1 MSRYRYSSKI
11 YKGVLGDGTTYET
24 TELSGQSFDSLE
36 ECEKHAKSFMQMND
50 SVSQVLITR
59 DIRKFK
65 MVKPQYEV
73 IEYE

>member
-11 YKGVLGDGTTYET
+11 YKGNQGGDVYET
-24 TELSGQSFDSLE
+24 TELSGQSFESLE
-36 ECEKHAKSFMQMND
+36 LCERHAKSYMQMND
-50 SVSQVLITR
+50 TVTEVLITR

-73 IEYE
+73 IDYD